1 MDVAPRWF
9 HNQVIDGM
17 QMLVALA
24 LPGTPPAETV
34 ALTAQAW
41 VGALWAA
48 RAWEAERDGWR
59 INSAFQSMAV
69 RVDRWPAP
77 QRLLVELPIA
87 AEPAALPA
95 PRPSEDQRALI
106 LEKLAQMRVVLYGT
120 VQATRAVK
128 GGTAK

>member
-1 MDVAPRWF
+1 MRTSTAPCG
-9 HNQVIDGM
+9 VI
-17 QMLVALA
+17 VALNVIGA
-24 LPGTPPAETV
+24 MPDRVPMPVITPAIPK
-34 ALTAQAW
+34 
-41 VGALWAA
+41 
-48 RAWEAERDGWR
+48 
-59 INSAFQSMAV
+59 
-69 RVDRWPAP
+69 
-77 QRLLVELPIA
+77 PIA